1 MSPPRPPRGAHRLP
15 KEERLRTRAE
25 FLRVQQG
32 GRSVRSGPLVLA
44 IQPNDLG
51 RRRVGLTVSR
61 KVGNAV
67 TRNRVKRWL
76 REVWRHHRDALP
88 DSVDVVLIARPSAAD
103 AGLDRLREAFLEAAG
118 RVGEAHR

>member
-1 MSPPRPPRGAHRLP
+1 M
-15 KEERLRTRAE
+15 
-25 FLRVQQG
+25 
-32 GRSVRSGPLVLA
+32 
-44 IQPNDLG
+44 
-51 RRRVGLTVSR
+51 GLTVSR